1 MDRLKGKIILVTG
14 ANSGIGFAVAQACVL
29 AEAQRVI
36 VAGRSAER
44 VNAAVAKLGSRAVG
58 EVVDQASLA
67 SIDAFAARVSKSH
80 PVIDVLFD
88 NAGVA
93 NPPHGFTPDG
103 FQTTLGT
110 NTIGSAYLTS
120 CLLPQVAASRT
131 GRIII
136 TSSWYAAECSP
147 RAFAARLQDVG
158 GRRDAASAMDL
169 QYNQSKALQTMWA
182 EALQLKLRA
191 APGTAHVLVA
201 SVNPGAVAT
210 SVFDAEKVQPSCFM
224 WFVRNF
230 ASKLI
235 CVPAD
240 KGAMPLL
247 ACATAPEVADNP
259 GAMFG
264 AAGPANAGFKAQL
277 FKLPGKLFTSANRD
291 AAFEA
296 INAAIVSTGRKAI

>member
-1 MDRLKGKIILVTG
+1 MERLQNKVVLITG
-14 ANSGIGFAVAQACVL
+14 ANSGIGFAIAQACIF
-29 AEAQRVI
+29 AGAARVI

-44 VNAAVAKLGSRAVG
+44 VGAAVAQLGGCAVG

-67 SIDAFAARVSKSH
+67 SIDAFVARVAKAH
-80 PVIDVLFD
+80 PSIDVLFN

-110 NTIGSAYLTS
+110 NAIGCAYLTYR
-120 CLLPQVAASRT
+120 LLPLVAASRT
-131 GRIII
+131 GRIIV
-136 TSSWYAAECSP
+136 TSSWYAAEVSP

-158 GRRDAASAMDL
+158 GRHDASSAMDA

-201 SVNPGAVAT
+201 SANPGAVAT
-210 SVFDAEKVQPSCFM
+210 SVFDPDKTQPSCFM

-247 ACATAPEVADNP
+247 ACATAPETAEHP

-264 AAGPANAGFKAQL
+264 AAGPANAGFKMQL
-277 FKLPGKLFTSANRD
+277 FKLPAKLFTSANRD

-296 INAAIVSTGRKAI
+296 INAAIVSTGRKAM